1 MVTRLNMTR
10 PSYSE
15 KSRISKPS
23 IIKGLKIFIAL
34 CIITFTLL
42 LVFTATK
49 KTWFAFKEIHI
60 VYLPIVLILLSL
72 YLVFESFRIRLIAK
86 AITGKWIAFGRCA
99 QVIFCGAFLSA
110 VTPFQAGG
118 APLQAY
124 ILNKAGLKVSN
135 ALLLLL
141 FRGLFYLTGMLVF
154 IPFIIPYFRT
164 QYSGRSMQ
172 ILSKYSL
179 FAYVFLLSLL
189 FFMLYMP
196 KFLKRAIYSLT
207 FRKGSRT
214 RMTTTMFKFLREI
227 KRSREKMLEF
237 VKIKK
242 LYALA
247 IIVTTIIVYIPNYS
261 IAYFL
266 LKGLSIKVSYID
278 VIFRQVFLLFAAF
291 FFPTPGAEGIIEGGF
306 AVLFSSSVPKYI
318 IGVFAILWRFITYH
332 LVVIIGGI
340 LTLKIMNL
348 TEIVQEGENS

>member
-1 MVTRLNMTR
+1 MTR
-10 PSYSE
+10 QSYSRQS
-15 KSRISKPS
+15 KISKPS
-23 IIKGLKIFIAL
+23 VIKGLKIFIAL
-34 CIITFTLL
+34 CVITFTVL
-42 LVFTATK
+42 LVFTATQ
-49 KTWFAFKEIHI
+49 KTWFAFKEIDL
-60 VYLPIVLILLSL
+60 VYFPVVLILLSL

-118 APLQAY
+118 APLQVY
-124 ILNKAGLKVSN
+124 VLNKAGLKVSN

-154 IPFIIPYFRT
+154 LPFIIPFFKT
-164 QYSGRSMQ
+164 QYSGKSMQ
-172 ILSKYSL
+172 ILSRYSI
-179 FAYVFLLSLL
+179 FAYIFLLSLL
-189 FFMLYMP
+189 FLLLYMP
-196 KFLKRAIYSLT
+196 GFLKKAIYSLT
-207 FRKGSRT
+207 FRRGKRT
-214 RMTTTMFKFLREI
+214 RVTTMMFRFLREVE
-227 KRSREKMLEF
+227 KSREKMLEF

-306 AVLFSSSVPKYI
+306 AVLFSSSVPRYI
-318 IGVFAILWRFITYH
+318 LGVFAILWRFITYH
-332 LVVIIGGI
+332 LVVIVGGI

-348 TEIVQEGENS
+348 TEIVKEEKSN

>member
-1 MVTRLNMTR
+1 
-10 PSYSE
+10 
-15 KSRISKPS
+15 
-23 IIKGLKIFIAL
+23 
-34 CIITFTLL
+34 
-42 LVFTATK
+42 LVFTATR
-49 KTWFAFKEIHI
+49 KTWFAFKEINL
-60 VYLPIVLILLSL
+60 VYFPVVLILLSL

-86 AITGKWIAFGRCA
+86 AITGKWIAFGRCS

-118 APLQAY
+118 APLQVY

-154 IPFIIPYFRT
+154 LPFIIPFFRT
-164 QYSGRSMQ
+164 QYSGKSMQ
-172 ILSKYSL
+172 ILSRYSL

-189 FFMLYMP
+189 FLLLSMP
-196 KFLKRAIYSLT
+196 KFLRKVFYSLT
-207 FRKGSRT
+207 FRRGKRT
-214 RMTTTMFKFLREI
+214 RITTMMFRFLREV
-227 KRSREKMLEF
+227 KRSREQMLEF
-237 VKIKK
+237 VKSKK

-266 LKGLSIKVSYID
+266 LKGLSFDVSYAD
-278 VIFRQVFLLFAAF
+278 TIFRQVFLLFAAF

-306 AVLFSSSVPKYI
+306 AVLFSSSVPKYM

-332 LVVIIGGI
+332 LVVIIGGV

-348 TEIVQEGENS
+348 TEIIQEEKSN